1 MIKAYKIKK
10 LYTKPINPETST
22 KENPIKAHRIK
33 TLEIIGLRHTAKIN
47 ILKINPTPI
56 ATPANE
62 IKGILLAKYLKPKRI
77 ILAEKVI
84 YYLV

>member
-1 MIKAYKIKK
+1 MQKAYKIKK

-33 TLEIIGLRHTAKIN
+33 TLEIIGLRHKAKIN

-62 IKGILLAKYLKPKRI
+62 IKGILLAKYLKPISI
-77 ILAEKVI
+77 I
-84 YYLV
+84 